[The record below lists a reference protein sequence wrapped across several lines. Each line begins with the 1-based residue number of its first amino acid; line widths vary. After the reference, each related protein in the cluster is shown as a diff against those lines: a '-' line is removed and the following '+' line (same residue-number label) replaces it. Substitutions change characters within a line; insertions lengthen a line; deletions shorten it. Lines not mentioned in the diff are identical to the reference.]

1 MSLSYLL
8 FFFSRMTRIP
18 GVLPDKIQYG
28 ATEV

>member
-8 FFFSRMTRIP
+8 FFSRMTRIP